1 MRKPSIPQVPR
12 PTQPRQGFDAA
23 VKETLETITGQ
34 RAGRIARGQ
43 CQLACEQAHR
53 AGGPLTRR
61 GRHPRGQA
69 RLQSPGKPVE
79 VEVESLAQLGEALDC
94 AVGRE

>member
-34 RAGRIARGQ
+34 RAGRI
-43 CQLACEQAHR
+43 
-53 AGGPLTRR
+53 
-61 GRHPRGQA
+61 
-69 RLQSPGKPVE
+69 
-79 VEVESLAQLGEALDC
+79 ESLASDASLADVVKKLNEIIDRLQ
-94 AVGRE
+94 

>member
-34 RAGRIARGQ
+34 RAGRIER
-43 CQLACEQAHR
+43 LASDASLADVVAKVNEIID
-53 AGGPLTRR
+53 
-61 GRHPRGQA
+61 
-69 RLQSPGKPVE
+69 RLQ
-79 VEVESLAQLGEALDC
+79 
-94 AVGRE
+94 